1 MTRLWRRSASDEANE
16 MRLPP
21 RIRPGGHGHAA
32 ASPPMTRLRR
42 GQFDACAA
50 NSTMYPRRFIDRRVK
65 THLPDPNPDSFL
77 SFKTRKPESSTS
89 DAS

>member
-1 MTRLWRRSASDEANE
+1 MSDDANE
-16 MRLPP
+16 MRPPP
-21 RIRPGGHGHAA
+21 RIRPGGH
-32 ASPPMTRLRR
+32 SPPMTRLRR

-50 NSTMYPRRFIDRRVK
+50 NFTMYPRRFIDRRVK
-65 THLPDPNPDSFL
+65 THLPDPNPVSFL